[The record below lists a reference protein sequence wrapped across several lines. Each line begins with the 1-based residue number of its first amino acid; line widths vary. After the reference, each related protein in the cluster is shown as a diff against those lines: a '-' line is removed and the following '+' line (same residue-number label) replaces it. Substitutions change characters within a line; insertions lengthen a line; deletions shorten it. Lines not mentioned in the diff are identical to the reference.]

1 MVSTPACIACSFRSL
16 PADMAGYRG
25 RFAPTPSGP
34 LHFGSL
40 VAALGSFLDARAQG
54 GEWLLRIEDVDPPRV
69 VPGAADAILRTLE
82 AYGFEWDG
90 AVTWQGHRSEAYRAA
105 LASLTQSGRVY
116 GCNCSRKE
124 LAAHAKRGVDGWV
137 YPGTCR
143 GRPPRPGKAWRL
155 FVPEARV
162 AFRDAWLGQVACEVE
177 SECGDFVLQR
187 ADGVFTYQLAVV
199 VDDAEQRI
207 THVVRGAD
215 LLASTPR
222 QIVLQT
228 ALAYPT
234 PVYMHLPV
242 ALDESGC
249 KLSKQT
255 LAAPLDDEQP
265 LPALHMAAAFLGLR
279 LRPTGSLAEFWEQAR
294 EAWRSLRPLPL
305 LAKRL
310 SRRSC
315 S

>member
-1 MVSTPACIACSFRSL
+1 
-16 PADMAGYRG
+16 
-25 RFAPTPSGP
+25 
-34 LHFGSL
+34 
-40 VAALGSFLDARAQG
+40 
-54 GEWLLRIEDVDPPRV
+54 
-69 VPGAADAILRTLE
+69 
-82 AYGFEWDG
+82 
-90 AVTWQGHRSEAYRAA
+90 
-105 LASLTQSGRVY
+105 
-116 GCNCSRKE
+116 
-124 LAAHAKRGVDGWV
+124 VDGWV

-143 GRPPRPGKAWRL
+143 GRPPRPGTAWRL
-155 FVPEARV
+155 VVPETRV
-162 AFRDAWLGQVACEVE
+162 AFSDAWLGRVACEVAG
-177 SECGDFVLQR
+177 ECGDFVLLR

-199 VDDAEQRI
+199 MDDAAQGI

-222 QIVLQT
+222 QIVLQA

-234 PVYMHLPV
+234 PAHKHLPV

-255 LAAPLDDEQP
+255 LAAPLDDQHP

-279 LRPTGSLAEFWEQAR
+279 LRPSGSLAEFWQQAV
-294 EAWRSLRPLPL
+294 EGWRSLRPLPL